1 MKRKHV
7 SLIAMA
13 VLAVITFAS
22 CKKKT
27 NTLGKNVPKTAAF
40 VAHID
45 GASINGKLPWA
56 EIQATSWFKDALS
69 DSTQTAYTKLLM
81 QNPENTGVNV
91 KGDML
96 FYAEIDSTKAT
107 TFCLQGGIT
116 DAAKFKTLLAQDTA
130 NPGKETS
137 SEGYTIVTKK
147 DGCVAYNKEKFY
159 AIGMTDEF
167 SKADSYFDTLPTAK
181 PVVDYAAKV
190 LAIIKLEEGKS
201 LAKDE
206 RFTEMTELKGDM
218 KFWYSSENL
227 APLMKQA
234 MAVPVGNL
242 DKLYKDA
249 VSIGAI
255 NFDNGKI
262 DLQTKSYSGKELTD
276 FYKKYG
282 GGQVSETMLQSIPT
296 QNPLAVIALNFKPDA
311 LQAFFKLLGVD
322 GLVTM
327 GLSQFGM
334 SFDDFTK
341 ANKGD
346 IIFSLNSF
354 DNKSDS
360 SVGQEPSAFFAASI
374 GDKASFNK
382 MIDAGKKLGMGMG
395 SSSAEKVAFN
405 VNDKYF
411 AIGTS
416 KATVD
421 GFLNSTNT
429 TAPAFA
435 SKITGSPMGMYANI
449 KQMLA
454 QIKPTNN
461 PDSLDLEM
469 KTLSEKFWD
478 DAVLTGG
485 KLKKDAVLSQGSVNL
500 VDKSTNSLKQL
511 NTYLDKMYLLN
522 KKQEERNALAFDVTY

>member
-7 SLIAMA
+7 SLAAIAI
-13 VLAVITFAS
+13 LAIITFAS

-40 VAHID
+40 VAYID

-69 DSTQTAYTKLLM
+69 DSTQTAYTKLLL

-96 FYAEIDSTKAT
+96 FYADIDSTKAIT
-107 TFCLQGGIT
+107 LCLQGGIT
-116 DAAKFKTLLAQDTA
+116 DAAKFKTLLAQDSTD
-130 NPGKETS
+130 PGKETS

-147 DGCVAYNKEKFY
+147 DGCVAYNKDKFY
-159 AIGMTDEF
+159 ALGVSDEF
-167 SKADSYFDTLPTAK
+167 NKANSYFDTVLTAA

-190 LAIIKLEEGKS
+190 LAIIKLDEGKS

-206 RFTEMTELKGDM
+206 HFTEMTELKGDM
-218 KFWYSSENL
+218 KFWYSAENL
-227 APLMKQA
+227 APFTKQA
-234 MAVPVGNL
+234 MALPIGNL
-242 DKLYKDA
+242 NKLYEGA
-249 VSIGAI
+249 VSLGVL

-262 DLQTKSYSGKELTD
+262 DLETKSYAGKELTE

-282 GGQVSETMLQSIPT
+282 GGEVSETMMQSIPT

-311 LQAFFKLLGVD
+311 LQAFFKLLGMD

-327 GLSQFGM
+327 GLSQFGI
-334 SFDDFTK
+334 SFDDFSK

-346 IIFSLNSF
+346 VIFSLNSF
-354 DNKSDS
+354 DNKPDS
-360 SVGQEPSAFFAASI
+360 SGGQEPSAFFAASI

-395 SSSAEKVAFN
+395 SNAAGKVAFN

-416 KATVD
+416 KSVVD
-421 GFLNSTNT
+421 GFLNSTNK
-429 TAPAFA
+429 TAPAFT

-449 KQMLA
+449 KQMIA

-461 PDSLDLEM
+461 LDSIDLEI
-469 KTLSEKFWD
+469 KTISEKFWD

-485 KLKKDAVLSQGSVNL
+485 EIKKDAMLSQGSVNL
-500 VDKSTNSLKQL
+500 VDKTTNSLKQL
-511 NTYLDKMYLLN
+511 NTYLDKLYLLN
-522 KKQEERNALAFDVTY
+522 KKQAERNAVAFDVTY

>member
-1 MKRKHV
+1 MNKKHV
-7 SLIAMA
+7 SLIAIA
-13 VLAVITFAS
+13 VLAIITFAS

-27 NTLGKNVPKTAAF
+27 NTIGKNVPKTAAF
-40 VAHID
+40 VALID

-96 FYAEIDSTKAT
+96 FYADIDSTKAT

-116 DAAKFKTLLAQDTA
+116 DATKFKTLLAQDTA
-130 NPGKETS
+130 DAGKETT
-137 SEGYTIVTKK
+137 SEGYTIITKK

-159 AIGMTDEF
+159 ALGMTDEF
-167 SKADSYFDTLPTAK
+167 SKADSYFDTLLTAK

-190 LAIIKLEEGKS
+190 LAIVKLDEGKS

-206 RFTEMTELKGDM
+206 RFTEMTDLKGEM

-234 MAVPVGNL
+234 MALPIGNL
-242 DKLYKDA
+242 NKLYEGA
-249 VSIGAI
+249 VSIGAL

-262 DLQTKSYSGKELTD
+262 DVQTKSYSGKELTE
-276 FYKKYG
+276 FYNKYG
-282 GGQVSETMLQSIPT
+282 GGQVSETMLQSLPN
-296 QNPLAVIALNFKPDA
+296 QNPLVVIALNFKPDA

-346 IIFSLNSF
+346 VVFSLNSI
-354 DNKSDS
+354 DAKTDGTE
-360 SVGQEPSAFFAASI
+360 GQEPSAFFAASI

-395 SSSAEKVAFN
+395 PNAAEKVAFN

-416 KATVD
+416 KASVD
-421 GFLNSTNT
+421 GFLNSTNK

-461 PDSLDLEM
+461 PDSLELEI

-485 KLKKDAVLSQGSVNL
+485 DLKKGAVLSQGSVNL
-500 VDKSTNSLKQL
+500 VDKTTNSLKQL
-511 NTYLDKMYLLN
+511 NSYLDKVYLLN
-522 KKQEERNALAFDVTY
+522 KKQEERNALAYDVTY